1 MSVFVL
7 ILPNSVGIRGVIH
20 RRVNSMPVGIDFD
33 QSTQNYIIFVVL
45 QDSSYFYKN
54 LFSMFLCH

>member
-33 QSTQNYIIFVVL
+33 LGPLQVLLRKGVGISTYNRY
-45 QDSSYFYKN
+45 SR
-54 LFSMFLCH
+54 

>member
-33 QSTQNYIIFVVL
+33 QSSFDSNETSPFIFIR
-45 QDSSYFYKN
+45 KTP
-54 LFSMFLCH
+54 

>member
-33 QSTQNYIIFVVL
+33 QFQRLEQQRPSLNGP
-45 QDSSYFYKN
+45 
-54 LFSMFLCH
+54 

>member
-33 QSTQNYIIFVVL
+33 QILRPLIFARR
-45 QDSSYFYKN
+45 SSN
-54 LFSMFLCH
+54 H

>member
-33 QSTQNYIIFVVL
+33 AL
-45 QDSSYFYKN
+45 DA
-54 LFSMFLCH
+54 

>member
-33 QSTQNYIIFVVL
+33 QSPYTYL
-45 QDSSYFYKN
+45 Y
-54 LFSMFLCH
+54 L

>member
-33 QSTQNYIIFVVL
+33 QSQAYVYPNFFI
-45 QDSSYFYKN
+45 
-54 LFSMFLCH
+54 

>member
-33 QSTQNYIIFVVL
+33 QSLLYYTL
-45 QDSSYFYKN
+45 SN
-54 LFSMFLCH
+54 LFRLKSFLH